1 MDSIIFDVDG
11 TLWNSTEIVAKAW
24 SQVLDGEPDIHVEIT
39 AATLIPLFGKVMSEI
54 AQSLFPQQT
63 PQQRSQ
69 LMEKCYV
76 REHELLMRE
85 SAPLY
90 DRLEET
96 LNLLSQ
102 KYPLYIVSNCQS
114 GYIQVFLA
122 STGLSSYFQGHLCP
136 GDTGKLKA
144 ENIRQIIQTYHLKS
158 PIYVGDTLGD
168 YTACREAEVPFVYAA
183 YGFGQVPA
191 SDYAI
196 QCPYDLVRL
205 FL

>member
-54 AQSLFPQQT
+54 AQALFPQQT
-63 PQQRSQ
+63 PPQRSQ

-85 SAPLY
+85 PAPLY

-168 YTACREAEVPFVYAA
+168 YTACREAGVPFVYAA